1 MHIVIECPQASVGRV
16 IGSSGATIKE
26 LQSRTGAKIQIDQ
39 NYPEGVARKI
49 NVSGTQ
55 TAIALATQ
63 LISYVMENGPILP
76 PAAGGMG
83 GGMQQQQQGG
93 WNGEARATV
102 VEGQE
107 GRGPGRVRADYCRC
121 RAHRRSCGFGIR
133 P

>member
-26 LQSRTGAKIQIDQ
+26 LQSRTGSKIQIDQ

-93 WNGEARATV
+93 WNGGAPPAIQSYGGMSHQVMECAKAFVGKIVHWFLSNR
-102 VEGQE
+102 Q
-107 GRGPGRVRADYCRC
+107 P
-121 RAHRRSCGFGIR
+121 
-133 P
+133 